1 MALIAW
7 SEGLALQHEV
17 MDRTHV
23 EFIEQINA
31 LADLLADGGDGLPGL
46 DALIAHTDAHFAMED
61 AQMAEL
67 GYAPENCHTRQHA
80 MVLELMREVRRHV
93 TDKLDTDP
101 LQRLMPA
108 LAEWFP
114 QHVEGMDAPLVEV
127 MRAHGAA
134 NTASSESRSGCGS
147 TSCA

>member
-7 SEGLALQHEV
+7 SEGIALQHAV

-23 EFIEQINA
+23 EFIDQLNA
-31 LADLLADGGDGLPGL
+31 LAELLEAGGDGLPGL
-46 DALIAHTDAHFAMED
+46 DALIAHTEAHFGLED

-80 MVLELMREVRRHV
+80 MVLELMREVRRHAAE
-93 TDKLDTDP
+93 KLDTDP
-101 LQRLMPA
+101 LHRLMPA

-114 QHVEGMDAPLVEV
+114 QHVAGMDAPLVEV
-127 MRAHGAA
+127 MQAA
-134 NTASSESRSGCGS
+134 AAASTGE
-147 TSCA
+147 T

>member
-7 SEGLALQHEV
+7 SEGIALQHEV

-23 EFIEQINA
+23 EFIEQLNA
-31 LADLLADGGDGLPGL
+31 LAELLAAGGDGLRGL
-46 DALIAHTDAHFAMED
+46 DELIAHTEAHFGLED

-80 MVLELMREVRRHV
+80 MVLDLMREVRKHV
-93 TDKLDTDP
+93 TEKLDTDP
-101 LQRLMPA
+101 LHRLMPA

-114 QHVEGMDAPLVEV
+114 QHVAGMDAPLVEV
-127 MRAHGAA
+127 LRAQVAEPAGA
-134 NTASSESRSGCGS
+134 TQV
-147 TSCA
+147 